1 MCSTRVM
8 DCCLGD
14 EGLTRRQLALAK
26 CLFAMVDYFALILS
40 HSLLFF
46 AGWQLL
52 MRDELDQDPAP
63 GEADPPPAEAPQPP
77 KPGLR
82 LHA

>member
-1 MCSTRVM
+1 
-8 DCCLGD
+8 
-14 EGLTRRQLALAK
+14 
-26 CLFAMVDYFALILS
+26 MVDYFALILS

-63 GEADPPPAEAPQPP
+63 GEADPPPAEAPPPP

>member
-1 MCSTRVM
+1 
-8 DCCLGD
+8 
-14 EGLTRRQLALAK
+14 
-26 CLFAMVDYFALILS
+26 MVDYFALVLS
-40 HSLLFF
+40 HSLLLL

-52 MRDELDQDPAP
+52 MRDELDQDTAP
-63 GEADPPPAEAPQPP
+63 DEPELPPAETPPPP

>member
-1 MCSTRVM
+1 
-8 DCCLGD
+8 
-14 EGLTRRQLALAK
+14 
-26 CLFAMVDYFALILS
+26 MVDYFALVLS
-40 HSLLFF
+40 HSLLLF

-52 MRDELDQDPAP
+52 RRDELDQDPAA
-63 GEADPPPAEAPQPP
+63 ETAEPPPAETPQPP